1 MLGTEDKR
9 PNIITRDVPITFI
22 TEEITKVLGAGWYR
36 GEDKTYTSCIINH
49 NVTYFSSGNKNN
61 TFLLAEV
68 CDIFSTSV
76 NGLEVMP

>member
-36 GEDKTYTSCIINH
+36 GEDKTYI
-49 NVTYFSSGNKNN
+49 
-61 TFLLAEV
+61 LLV
-68 CDIFSTSV
+68 S
-76 NGLEVMP
+76 